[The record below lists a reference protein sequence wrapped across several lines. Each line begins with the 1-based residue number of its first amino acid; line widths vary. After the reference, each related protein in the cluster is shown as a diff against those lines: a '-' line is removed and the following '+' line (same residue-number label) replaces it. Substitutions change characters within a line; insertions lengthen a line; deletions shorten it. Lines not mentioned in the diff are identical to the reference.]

1 MANEAIIVE
10 LLGNKGDPIRYTVAD
25 GVAIPKGSLM
35 ILVSPRTAEI
45 HAVVDTP
52 FIGIAAEEKV
62 INDGQVSIAVIT
74 NCIAQLVIKTGG
86 SAATIGD
93 GVSLSSEVNAV
104 ELSASTDNEKGW
116 EVGKAMEEIAAAAT
130 GMIRIHR

>member
-25 GVAIPKGSLM
+25 GTAIPKGSLM
-35 ILVSPRTAEI
+35 ILVSPKTAQI

-52 FIGIAAEEKV
+52 AIGIAAEEKV
-62 INDGQVSIAVIT
+62 ASDGQVSIAVYT
-74 NCIAQLVIKTGG
+74 NGIFQLKVKTGG
-86 SAATIGD
+86 TPATIGD

-104 ELSASTDNEKGW
+104 ELSATGDIETGYQLG
-116 EVGKAMEEIAAAAT
+116 EAMENIAAAAT
-130 GMIRIHR
+130 GMVRIHR